1 MANIYYSGTSCFDG
15 SPIEIISVEG
25 LLTGKT
31 YQDFDLNC
39 LSLTYSAS
47 TSGDTNTIFLYG
59 PFDNCSECNAPLSA
73 GTKYNVCII
82 DCSGDTITIIPP
94 HPTWT
99 NEYGKAVVL
108 LDAVVLGGINGL
120 NS

>member
-39 LSLTYSAS
+39 LMNFRLRLI
-47 TSGDTNTIFLYG
+47 TIGHYRIELHSKIGMQPDIYPLLKLITAHLFVH
-59 PFDNCSECNAPLSA
+59 FPLSP
-73 GTKYNVCII
+73 
-82 DCSGDTITIIPP
+82 SSFR
-94 HPTWT
+94 
-99 NEYGKAVVL
+99 L
-108 LDAVVLGGINGL
+108 LNSSGL
-120 NS
+120 NLKTC

>member
-1 MANIYYSGTSCFDG
+1 MA
-15 SPIEIISVEG
+15 
-25 LLTGKT
+25 
-31 YQDFDLNC
+31 
-39 LSLTYSAS
+39 YSAS
-47 TSGDTNTIFLYG
+47 TTGDTNTIFLYG
-59 PFDNCSECNAPLSA
+59 PFDDCSECNAPLSA
-73 GTKYNVCII
+73 GTESKICII

>member
-1 MANIYYSGTSCFDG
+1 MANTYYSGTSCFDG

-73 GTKYNVCII
+73 GTETKICTI

>member
-1 MANIYYSGTSCFDG
+1 VTPSL
-15 SPIEIISVEG
+15 
-25 LLTGKT
+25 LLTGFKVVESEET
-31 YQDFDLNC
+31 IKEFVAATVTVVPAATLVRKKR
-39 LSLTYSAS
+39 TAS
-47 TSGDTNTIFLYG
+47 TAST
-59 PFDNCSECNAPLSA
+59 ELSA
-73 GTKYNVCII
+73 GTETKICII